1 MTHPDDTT
9 QRTTDEGVCLSVIS
23 RKLQHFDEQGFIAA
37 PEYGQARV
45 ILTPEPDARVRHRQ
59 PSRTGDL
66 NTMTHRAVT
75 QAVARADTDIQ
86 RRRLLLGAGLLAG
99 LASVGGL
106 AGPAHAQ
113 ANLSAADRALVQQAQ
128 TYLQGLTAAQG
139 SFVETGPNNVTRQG
153 SFSLLR
159 PGKMRFEYTNPAG
172 LLVVSDGYNVKRYD
186 PRLNSFQQVP
196 LSRTPLSVFLARNV
210 RLDQGVRIDSVN
222 RMAGG
227 AFSITARDSRR
238 PNDGQVV
245 LTFAGS
251 PLRLTEWTITDV
263 QGARTRTRLT
273 SLQPA
278 SNLSARLFQL
288 TDPTRRPGRN

>member
-1 MTHPDDTT
+1 
-9 QRTTDEGVCLSVIS
+9 
-23 RKLQHFDEQGFIAA
+23 
-37 PEYGQARV
+37 
-45 ILTPEPDARVRHRQ
+45 
-59 PSRTGDL
+59 
-66 NTMTHRAVT
+66 MTHRAASR
-75 QAVARADTDIQ
+75 AVAMPDADIQ

-106 AGPAHAQ
+106 AAPADAQTQAQ
-113 ANLSAADRALVQQAQ
+113 AALSAADRALVQQAQ

-139 SFVETGPNNVTRQG
+139 SFVETGPNNVARQG
-153 SFSLLR
+153 RFYLSR

-196 LSRTPLSVFLARNV
+196 LGRTPLSVFLARNV
-210 RLDQGVRIDSVN
+210 RLDQGVRIDRVN
-222 RMAGG
+222 RLAGG
-227 AFSITARDSRR
+227 AFSIVARDSRR

-251 PLRLTEWTITDV
+251 PLRLTEWTITDA
-263 QGARTRTRLT
+263 QGARTRTQLT
-273 SLQPA
+273 ALQPA

-288 TDPTRRPGRN
+288 SDPTRRPGRN